1 MSRLFIRW
9 GGIEKCLRQMQVK
22 CDRKKHFIK
31 YGHGALNQ
39 DGGFEGVGAPLGSE
53 SKDSGRLTFD
63 HFDLIHFE

>member
-1 MSRLFIRW
+1 MQI
-9 GGIEKCLRQMQVK
+9 KCN
-22 CDRKKHFIK
+22 RKKHFIK